1 MSTKPK
7 TPQSQQ
13 GRTNAASIPVTNSS
27 GLAPV
32 YANNVGISATMFDFT
47 LMFVETGQFPTQDRT
62 GPRNELKAIVTLP
75 IPSALSLMEALKQM
89 VDSNAKAMQVQMD
102 AVDALR
108 KSSDS
113 Q

>member
-7 TPQSQQ
+7 TPSSQH
-13 GRTNAASIPVTNSS
+13 GRIDAASIPVTNSS

-47 LMFVETGQFPTQDRT
+47 LMFVETGQFPTREST

-75 IPSALSLMEALKQM
+75 IPSALSLLEALKQM
-89 VDSNAKAMQVQMD
+89 VDNNAKAMQVQMD
-102 AVDALR
+102 AIEALR
-108 KSSDS
+108 KSSAS